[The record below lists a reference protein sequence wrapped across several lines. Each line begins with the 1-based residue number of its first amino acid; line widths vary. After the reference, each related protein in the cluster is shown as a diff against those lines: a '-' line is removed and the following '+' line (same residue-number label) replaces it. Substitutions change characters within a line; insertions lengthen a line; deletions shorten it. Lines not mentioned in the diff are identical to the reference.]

1 MCYHKAYHK
10 HWAHHAKHRRKHWEH
25 RFRNSGWGRG
35 FGWGNPPVN
44 IEEFDDRYEMS
55 VFASGFYKSDFQV
68 KVKDQILVVSASKEE
83 SEIVDNPSMKRQ
95 EFDPRGFKRVFE
107 LNEKIDKE
115 QISAAYKEGV
125 LKVTLPKLAGKE
137 SYRKDIDIV

>member
-10 HWAHHAKHRRKHWEH
+10 HWAHHAKHKKHWENK
-25 RFRNSGWGRG
+25 FRQRG
-35 FGWGNPPVN
+35 FGRGSGYPPVN

-55 VFASGFYKSDFQV
+55 VFAAGFYKSDFQL
-68 KVKDQILVVSASKEE
+68 KVKDHLLVVSASKEE

-107 LNEKIDKE
+107 LNEKINKE
-115 QISAAYKEGV
+115 DISAVYEEGV
-125 LKVTLPKLAGKE
+125 LKVTLPKLAGAE
-137 SYRKDIDIV
+137 TYRKDIDIV